1 MPPPALLVY
10 LAQQLDVDAGA
21 FAVYAQRDQTRRMHL
36 AELTRRLGLLAFD
49 RAAFHAMIDWA
60 LQIVPS
66 MRDPEAIAT
75 LLVEE
80 LRRRHI
86 LLPSIVVLELIVRT
100 AQRRAEAAVQRALTE
115 GLSGQTLAALER
127 LVEAGPETVPSR
139 LSWLRTASRS
149 PAARNLLGL
158 IERLDFMRGLGVPRT
173 RRGAIP
179 QIAFQRLVDEA
190 MRMTAQHLAEATTS
204 RRLALLVTVTLH
216 LETALTD
223 AALSMFDKLMG
234 SLSRRAER
242 RSEQQAARSAGDLRT
257 RLRVLA
263 SSCRAL
269 IAARDA
275 DGDLEEAIE
284 LHMGWGR
291 FIRVVSEAEAAAGP
305 EAPDTKAELLSRY
318 STIRQFAPTLIDAF
332 QFRGGRTAAGLLRAI
347 GITRELNRTGQRVLP
362 AHVPTGFIRR
372 LWRPLVLRNGMVD
385 RRAYEVCVLCEL
397 RDRLRAG
404 DVWVEGSRDYRDF
417 EDTLMPRSTFEEIKA
432 AGPLS
437 LAVDMDGASHLSGW
451 RDLLRERMHDVA
463 ALARSG
469 MLPDVDLRDGTLKIS
484 PLRAITP
491 PEADVPQRQA
501 YHALPRVRITD
512 LLLEVDAWTGFSE
525 CFTHQRN
532 GKPAEDHAALLA
544 AVLADGINLGL
555 TRMAETRRDM
565 TVRRLAWIHDWHV
578 REECYVAAPGRLI
591 EAHRAL
597 PLSSMWGD
605 GTTSSSDGQ
614 FFHAGGRGEAI
625 GDVNARHG
633 NEPGVAFYTHVSDQ
647 FGPFHTK
654 VIAATASEAPHVLD
668 GLLYHETGLQI
679 VEHYTDTGGATD
691 HVFGLCALLGFR
703 FAPRLR
709 DIKDRRLYVLPGQEV
724 PAVLQPLTGG
734 AVNAS
739 HVKEHW
745 DELLPM
751 ATSIRTETVAASA
764 MLKRLAVYP
773 RQNGLAVALREVGR
787 IERTL
792 FALSW
797 MRDIDL
803 RRRVSLG
810 LNKGE
815 ARNALARAVFFHRL
829 GELRDRSFESQAYRA
844 SGLNLLVAAIILWNT
859 KYLENTVYALRA
871 EGQRVPNELVR
882 HLAPLG
888 WEHVSLTGDYTWSR
902 SG

>member
-1 MPPPALLVY
+1 VPPPALLVY

-49 RAAFHAMIDWA
+49 RAAFHAMVDWA

-80 LRRRHI
+80 FRRRHI
-86 LLPSIVVLELIVRT
+86 LLPSIAMLELIVRT

-115 GLSGQTLAALER
+115 GLSGPTLAALER
-127 LVEAGPETVPSR
+127 RVEAGPETVPSR

-173 RRGAIP
+173 LLGAIP

-318 STIRQFAPTLIDAF
+318 STIRQFAPTLLDAF

-347 GITRELNRTGQRVLP
+347 GIMRELNRTGERVLP
-362 AHVPTGFIRR
+362 AHMPTGFIRR
-372 LWRPLVLRNGMVD
+372 LWRPLVLRNGMAD

-417 EDTLMPRSTFEEIKA
+417 EDTLIPRSTSDEIKA

-469 MLPDVDLRDGTLKIS
+469 MLPDVDLRDGTPENLTS
-484 PLRAITP
+484 ACHNPTRGRRAAAARLSRPATR
-491 PEADVPQRQA
+491 AD
-501 YHALPRVRITD
+501 H
-512 LLLEVDAWTGFSE
+512 
-525 CFTHQRN
+525 
-532 GKPAEDHAALLA
+532 
-544 AVLADGINLGL
+544 
-555 TRMAETRRDM
+555 
-565 TVRRLAWIHDWHV
+565 
-578 REECYVAAPGRLI
+578 
-591 EAHRAL
+591 
-597 PLSSMWGD
+597 
-605 GTTSSSDGQ
+605 
-614 FFHAGGRGEAI
+614 
-625 GDVNARHG
+625 
-633 NEPGVAFYTHVSDQ
+633 
-647 FGPFHTK
+647 
-654 VIAATASEAPHVLD
+654 
-668 GLLYHETGLQI
+668 
-679 VEHYTDTGGATD
+679 
-691 HVFGLCALLGFR
+691 
-703 FAPRLR
+703 
-709 DIKDRRLYVLPGQEV
+709 
-724 PAVLQPLTGG
+724 
-734 AVNAS
+734 
-739 HVKEHW
+739 
-745 DELLPM
+745 
-751 ATSIRTETVAASA
+751 
-764 MLKRLAVYP
+764 
-773 RQNGLAVALREVGR
+773 
-787 IERTL
+787 
-792 FALSW
+792 
-797 MRDIDL
+797 
-803 RRRVSLG
+803 
-810 LNKGE
+810 
-815 ARNALARAVFFHRL
+815 
-829 GELRDRSFESQAYRA
+829 
-844 SGLNLLVAAIILWNT
+844 
-859 KYLENTVYALRA
+859 
-871 EGQRVPNELVR
+871 
-882 HLAPLG
+882 
-888 WEHVSLTGDYTWSR
+888 
-902 SG
+902 

>member
-1 MPPPALLVY
+1 M
-10 LAQQLDVDAGA
+10 
-21 FAVYAQRDQTRRMHL
+21 
-36 AELTRRLGLLAFD
+36 
-49 RAAFHAMIDWA
+49 
-60 LQIVPS
+60 
-66 MRDPEAIAT
+66 
-75 LLVEE
+75 
-80 LRRRHI
+80 
-86 LLPSIVVLELIVRT
+86 
-100 AQRRAEAAVQRALTE
+100 
-115 GLSGQTLAALER
+115 
-127 LVEAGPETVPSR
+127 
-139 LSWLRTASRS
+139 
-149 PAARNLLGL
+149 
-158 IERLDFMRGLGVPRT
+158 
-173 RRGAIP
+173 
-179 QIAFQRLVDEA
+179 
-190 MRMTAQHLAEATTS
+190 
-204 RRLALLVTVTLH
+204 
-216 LETALTD
+216 
-223 AALSMFDKLMG
+223 
-234 SLSRRAER
+234 
-242 RSEQQAARSAGDLRT
+242 
-257 RLRVLA
+257 
-263 SSCRAL
+263 
-269 IAARDA
+269 
-275 DGDLEEAIE
+275 
-284 LHMGWGR
+284 GR
-291 FIRVVSEAEAAAGP
+291 FIRVVSEAEAAARP
-305 EAPDTKAELLSRY
+305 EAPDTKAELLSRH
-318 STIRQFAPTLIDAF
+318 STIRQFAPTLLDAF

-347 GITRELNRTGQRVLP
+347 GIMRELNRTGQRVLF
-362 AHVPTGFIRR
+362 AHMPTGFIRR
-372 LWRPLVLRNGMVD
+372 VWRPLVLRNGMVD

-404 DVWVEGSRDYRDF
+404 DVWIEGSRDYRDF
-417 EDTLMPRSTFEEIKA
+417 EDTLIPRSTSDEIKA

-469 MLPDVDLRDGTLKIS
+469 MLPDVDLRDSTLKIS

-491 PEADVPQRQA
+491 PEADVLQRKA
-501 YHALPRVRITD
+501 YQALPRVRITD

-525 CFTHQRN
+525 CFTHQRS

-555 TRMAETRRDM
+555 TRMAETSRDM

-578 REECYVAAPGRLI
+578 REECYVAALGRLI

-597 PLSSMWGD
+597 PLSSMRGD

-625 GDVNARHG
+625 SDVNARHG
-633 NEPGVAFYTHVSDQ
+633 NEPGVAFYTPVSDQ

-654 VIAATASEAPHVLD
+654 VIAATASEVLG

-679 VEHYTDTGGATD
+679 VEHHTDTGGATD
-691 HVFGLCALLGFR
+691 HVVGLCALLGFR
-703 FAPRLR
+703 FAPRSR
-709 DIKDRRLYVLPGQEV
+709 DTKDRRLYVLPGQEA

-745 DELLPM
+745 DELLRM
-751 ATSIRTETVAASA
+751 ATSIRTGTVAASA

-829 GELRDRSFESQAYRA
+829 GELRARSFESQAYRA
-844 SGLNLLVAAIILWNT
+844 SGLNLLVAAIHPV
-859 KYLENTVYALRA
+859 EHEVSGEHRLRA
-871 EGQRVPNELVR
+871 
-882 HLAPLG
+882 AC
-888 WEHVSLTGDYTWSR
+888 
-902 SG
+902 